1 MNNTHTFV
9 PHVCYANP
17 QPSTLN
23 PKLLGGLVCMQTRL
37 CALSADTHYIRQAL
51 RISHFTSTLYTC
63 ACAMCTCVHMPC
75 CIWHMAWCGYAD
87 ETVCIMYDFAASSAL
102 RTIMVNLLALK
113 FRDLLPEWHVER
125 AHASFAHSAEAQALR
140 RGLCSQSSNIFQ
152 WRYAFES
159 NRLAFLGHNLGGPY
173 VVSLITDLETGP
185 WKQHTHLLLNQRI
198 R

>member
-1 MNNTHTFV
+1 
-9 PHVCYANP
+9 
-17 QPSTLN
+17 
-23 PKLLGGLVCMQTRL
+23 MQTRL
-37 CALSADTHYIRQAL
+37 CALSVDTHYIRQAL

-75 CIWHMAWCGYAD
+75 CIWHMAWCGHAD
-87 ETVCIMYDFAASSAL
+87 ETVCIMYDFAASS
-102 RTIMVNLLALK
+102 
-113 FRDLLPEWHVER
+113 

-140 RGLCSQSSNIFQ
+140 RGLCFQSSNIFQ